1 MIILQKRRGREQR
14 PGPGPHKITL
24 DRMIRVWY
32 HYGIMKLLNRE
43 VDYAVRAMVLM
54 TRANKPTVSVAQMQE
69 GVGVNRPFL
78 RKILQKLH
86 KAGLLQ
92 ASKGKGGGFSA
103 AKAPENIRLSDLIA
117 ALQGPVKLNDCFFR
131 KKLCRN
137 HGTCLL
143 RRRIGEVEARL
154 AEEMERITLK
164 DLV

>member
-1 MIILQKRRGREQR
+1 MPLDIMIPI
-14 PGPGPHKITL
+14 
-24 DRMIRVWY
+24 WY
-32 HYGIMKLLNRE
+32 RYNIMKLLNRE
-43 VDYAVRAMVLM
+43 VDYAVRALVLM

-69 GVGVNRPFL
+69 GVGVKRPFL

-86 KAGLLQ
+86 KAGVLQ
-92 ASKGKGGGFSA
+92 AARGRGGGFSS
-103 AKAPENIRLSDLIA
+103 AKAPENIRLADLIS

-154 AEEMERITLK
+154 AEEMERITIK
-164 DLV
+164 DLL